1 LKEINMQLPQRR
13 IGHSGLNSSALGLG
27 CMGMSEFYGATD
39 EAQSLATLEAALA
52 AGVTLFD
59 TADTY
64 GFGHNEQLLG
74 RFLSKHRGQ
83 ALVATKCGLVR
94 VAGSYARRVD
104 NGPAYIRQACDASLA
119 RLGVDAIDLFYLH
132 RLNLDTPLEASM
144 QALAQLLQEGKI
156 RAVGLCEVSAATLRR
171 AAALCPVAAVQSEY
185 SLWTREPEQG
195 VLAACREVGAS
206 FFAYSPLGRGFLTGA
221 IADPASLDAGDF
233 RQFNPR
239 FAAGNL
245 AHNQAIVAQVQQ
257 LARSK
262 RCTPAQ
268 LALAWLLAQGDDII
282 PIPGT
287 RRIAYLH
294 DNLGALAVQLDAAE
308 LAAMSA
314 AFPLGMAAGA
324 RYTAEGMKG
333 VDA

>member
-1 LKEINMQLPQRR
+1 MQQRR

-39 EAQSLATLEAALA
+39 EAQSMATLEAALA

-59 TADTY
+59 TADAY

-74 RFLSKHRGQ
+74 RFLARHPGQ
-83 ALVATKCGLVR
+83 ALVATKCGLAR
-94 VAGSYARRVD
+94 EEGSYARRID
-104 NGPAYIRQACDASLA
+104 NSPAYIRQACEASLA
-119 RLGVDAIDLFYLH
+119 RLGVESIDLFYLH
-132 RLNLDTPLEASM
+132 RLNLDTPLAESM
-144 QALAQLLQEGKI
+144 GALAQLRQEGKI

-171 AAALCPVAAVQSEY
+171 AAAICPVAAVQSEY

-221 IADPASLDAGDF
+221 IADATSLDAGDF
-233 RQFNPR
+233 RHFNPR
-239 FAAGNL
+239 FATENL
-245 AHNQAIVAQVQQ
+245 AHNQAIVAQVRDI
-257 LARSK
+257 ARAK
-262 RCTPAQ
+262 GCTPAQ

-287 RRIAYLH
+287 KRIAYLH
-294 DNLGALAVQLDAAE
+294 DNLGALAVRLDGAE
-308 LAAMSA
+308 LAAMNA
-314 AFPLGMAAGA
+314 AFPLGMASGA
-324 RYTAEGMKG
+324 RYTEEGMKG

>member
-1 LKEINMQLPQRR
+1 MQQRR
-13 IGHSGLNSSALGLG
+13 IGNSGLTSSALGLG

-59 TADTY
+59 TADAY

-74 RFLSKHRGQ
+74 RFLQGRRGQ
-83 ALVATKCGLVR
+83 ALVATKCGLAR
-94 VAGSYARRVD
+94 EAGGYARRID
-104 NGPAYIRQACDASLA
+104 NTPATIRQACEASLA

-132 RLNLDTPLEASM
+132 RLNLETPLEESM
-144 QALAQLLQEGKI
+144 GALAQLLQAGKI
-156 RAVGLCEVSAATLRR
+156 RAVGLCEVSAATLLR

-195 VLAACREVGAS
+195 VLAACRAVGAS

-221 IADPASLDAGDF
+221 IAGEDSLEAGDF
-233 RQFNPR
+233 RRFNPR
-239 FAAGNL
+239 FAAENRV
-245 AHNQAIVAQVQQ
+245 HNGAIVARVREM
-257 LARSK
+257 ARDK
-262 RCTPAQ
+262 GCTPAQ

-287 RRIAYLH
+287 KRLAYLH
-294 DNLGALAVQLDAAE
+294 DNLGALAVPLGGAE

-324 RYTAEGMKG
+324 RYTQEGMKG